1 LAYSLAIIDRDY
13 ADMLSVR
20 ALTLTLPP
28 HVLLDNITFDVPAG
42 KVLTL
47 MGPSGMGKSTV
58 LNWMIGALDPT
69 FRAQGELWL
78 NGNRV
83 DMLSTERRNI
93 AILFQDD
100 LLFPHLN
107 VGQNLSL
114 ALTARMKGKNQRRH
128 YIECQLEE
136 AELSGFYRRDPAS
149 LSGGQRA
156 RVSLLRAMLAEPQ
169 ALLLDEPFSRLDT
182 HLRTRF
188 RQLVFDRIY
197 QKGIP
202 AVLVTHDAQDVPP
215 KGQVMVLG
223 EMPYV

>member
-1 LAYSLAIIDRDY
+1 
-13 ADMLSVR
+13 MLSVR
-20 ALTLTLPP
+20 ALTLTLPS